1 MHEKTALDLFSV
13 KDHQKTLAIIDW
25 LNSCQTR
32 TDFNQAL
39 QIALLPLI
47 SCDGIFYA
55 RYVNEKNGQQLLDSV
70 TQPAIRQNDWQHFL
84 TDSAATHATD
94 NDTSISQ
101 HHLPDQLSEPSKP
114 QYTILKLQDNE
125 RPSFRFYFWCL
136 NNDHPIFTQR
146 ELALLE
152 ILRPILLQTIKLI
165 ILHEEKPNACQI
177 SRFWS
182 ECFEPL
188 AVINT
193 HGDTLFQNHTFQ
205 KISGYEKNLFPSML
219 LAHIKAMQHNHLD
232 CHRFLTKLSR
242 RLYTIKLTL
251 VNTDINFHQ
260 CTYFLLNLS
269 RITNKAGKIHN
280 RFKRKGLTEREL
292 EIAMLIYQGMQAR
305 EISEKIHIS
314 YHTVRNHI
322 KSVYYKLGV
331 SSRCEML
338 VWIG

>member
-1 MHEKTALDLFSV
+1 MHQKTALDLFSV
-13 KDHQKTLAIIDW
+13 KDHQKILAIIDW

-32 TDFNQAL
+32 ADFNQAL

-47 SCDGIFYA
+47 SCGGIFYT

-70 TQPAIRQNDWQHFL
+70 MQPSSRQNDWQRFL
-84 TDSAATHATD
+84 TDSTVNHTAS
-94 NDTSISQ
+94 NDISISQ
-101 HHLPDQLSEPSKP
+101 HYLPDQLSEPSKP

-125 RPSFRFYFWCL
+125 KPSFRFYFWCL
-136 NNDHPIFTQR
+136 NKDHPLFTQR

-165 ILHEEKPNACQI
+165 ILHEEKPSTCQAN
-177 SRFWS
+177 RFWS
-182 ECFEPL
+182 EYIEPL

-193 HGDTLFQNHTFQ
+193 NGDTLFQNHTFQ
-205 KISGYEKNLFPSML
+205 KIAGYEKNLFPSML
-219 LAHIKAMQHNHLD
+219 RTHIKVIEHNHLD
-232 CHRFLTKLSR
+232 WHCFLTKLSR
-242 RLYTIKLTL
+242 RLYAIKLTL
-251 VNTDINFHQ
+251 INADINFYQ
-260 CTYFLLNLS
+260 YAYFLLHLS

-280 RFKRKGLTEREL
+280 QFKRKELTEREL
-292 EIAMLIYQGMQAR
+292 EIAMLIYQGMQTR

-322 KSVYYKLGV
+322 KNIYYKLGV

-338 VWIG
+338 VWMG